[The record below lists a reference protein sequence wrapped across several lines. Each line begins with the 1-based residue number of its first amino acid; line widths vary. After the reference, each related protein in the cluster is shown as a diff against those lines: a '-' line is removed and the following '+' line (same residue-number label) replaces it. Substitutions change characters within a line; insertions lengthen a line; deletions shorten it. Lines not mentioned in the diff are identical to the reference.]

1 MILSQLHKEG
11 RLLRIGKRPIYYL
24 ALQPLEISLKLRFP
38 SNQYASLSEFEDFL
52 ASALI
57 GAAQKSVQQTL
68 SGDPFSQLIGVSG
81 SLKQQIKQAK
91 SALSYPPSG
100 IHTLISGP
108 VGAGKE
114 SFVRCMYYFALQK
127 KTDPQ
132 KRRLNYLRLWELCP
146 QPHPG
151 HLQAVRPHG
160 RGHARLQN
168 RPYRACLPPFSENYI
183 DISLNFKR

>member
-52 ASALI
+52 ASTLI

-127 KTDPQ
+127 KLIPKNADLIIYDCGNYVRNPTQAISRLFGHMAGVTPASKTDHIG
-132 KRRLNYLRLWELCP
+132 LVCHLFLR
-146 QPHPG
+146 
-151 HLQAVRPHG
+151 
-160 RGHARLQN
+160 
-168 RPYRACLPPFSENYI
+168 I
-183 DISLNFKR
+183 I